1 MPNIDL
7 DIITLGELGFSNFII
22 WTTTEERVQHIIDN
36 ERCRSIFSK
45 KEIQNLFNK
54 KKMQMVRV
62 EKIEP
67 KKFDRIITWTDKGKW
82 YILEFISFDPCH
94 QTKQPEDKKLIIPEF
109 EKVKRKRI
117 AKPKEDP
124 YCVQV
129 RPVLITK

>member
-7 DIITLGELGFSNFII
+7 NLITLGELGFSNFII

-45 KEIQNLFNK
+45 KEIQNLFSK

-62 EKIEP
+62 DKIEP

-82 YILEFISFDPCH
+82 YILEFISFDPCQ
-94 QTKQPEDKKLIIPEF
+94 QTNPSEEKPFMIPAF
-109 EKVKRKRI
+109 EN
-117 AKPKEDP
+117 AKPKRIVKQKEDP
-124 YCVQV
+124 FLLHIP
-129 RPVLITK
+129 PVIRN